1 MNLNRFSILIIIF
14 GILCIVSMTFYF
26 FNKLDSN
33 YIVLMLG
40 LTQLFSGLSHIKTSK
55 SLDGKEGYNGN
66 KIIEVVISIMGLF
79 LVIASS
85 IKILEK

>member
-1 MNLNRFSILIIIF
+1 MLSIYIGFEECGALNLWWEIII
-14 GILCIVSMTFYF
+14 
-26 FNKLDSN
+26 NKVDSN

-40 LTQLFSGLSHIKTSK
+40 LTQLFSGLSHIKTYK
-55 SLDGKEGYNGN
+55 SLDRKEGYNGN
-66 KIIEVVISIMGLF
+66 KIIGVVISIMGIF

>member
-1 MNLNRFSILIIIF
+1 MLSIYIGFEECGALNLWWEIII
-14 GILCIVSMTFYF
+14 
-26 FNKLDSN
+26 NKVDSN
-33 YIVLMLG
+33 YIVLMIG

-55 SLDGKEGYNGN
+55 SLDRKEGYNGN
-66 KIIEVVISIMGLF
+66 KIIGVVISIMGLF

>member
-1 MNLNRFSILIIIF
+1 MNLNRFSILTIIF
-14 GILCIVSMTFYF
+14 GILCLISMKFYF
-26 FNKLDSN
+26 FNKVDSN

-55 SLDGKEGYNGN
+55 SLDRKEGYNGN
-66 KIIEVVISIMGLF
+66 KIIGVVISIMGIF

>member
-1 MNLNRFSILIIIF
+1 MNLNWFSILTIIF
-14 GILCIVSMTFYF
+14 GILSIISMSFYF

-55 SLDGKEGYNGN
+55 SLDEKEGYNGS
-66 KIIEVVISIMGLF
+66 KIIGVIISIMGLF

>member
-1 MNLNRFSILIIIF
+1 MLSIYIGFEECGALNLWWEIII
-14 GILCIVSMTFYF
+14 
-26 FNKLDSN
+26 NKVDSN

-55 SLDGKEGYNGN
+55 SLDRKEGYNGN
-66 KIIEVVISIMGLF
+66 KIIGVVISIMGIF

>member
-1 MNLNRFSILIIIF
+1 MLSIYIGFEECGALNLWWEIII
-14 GILCIVSMTFYF
+14 
-26 FNKLDSN
+26 NKVDSN

-40 LTQLFSGLSHIKTSK
+40 LTQLFSGLSHIKTYK
-55 SLDGKEGYNGN
+55 SLDRKEGYNGN
-66 KIIEVVISIMGLF
+66 NISGVVISIMGIF

>member
-1 MNLNRFSILIIIF
+1 MLSIYIGFEECGALNLWWEIII
-14 GILCIVSMTFYF
+14 
-26 FNKLDSN
+26 NKVDSN

-40 LTQLFSGLSHIKTSK
+40 LMQLFSGLSHIKTSK
-55 SLDGKEGYNGN
+55 SLDRKEGYNGN
-66 KIIEVVISIMGLF
+66 KIIGVVISIMGLF

>member
-1 MNLNRFSILIIIF
+1 MISIYIGFEECGALNLWWEIII
-14 GILCIVSMTFYF
+14 
-26 FNKLDSN
+26 NKVDSN

-55 SLDGKEGYNGN
+55 SLDRKEGYNGN
-66 KIIEVVISIMGLF
+66 KIIGVVISIMGIF

>member
-1 MNLNRFSILIIIF
+1 
-14 GILCIVSMTFYF
+14 
-26 FNKLDSN
+26 
-33 YIVLMLG
+33 MLG

-55 SLDGKEGYNGN
+55 SLDRKEGYNGN
-66 KIIEVVISIMGLF
+66 KIIGVVISIMGIF